1 MNSTLEKMVTSIW
14 SCVGRRGRPP
24 APAPRL
30 AAGTE
35 LLGRY
40 KDSGLREP
48 PWLVRR
54 ADGRVVQLTELLY
67 AVAGSLDGASSL
79 KTVATRVSAAI
90 GRTVTSENVLFLLEN
105 KLCPLGLVAG
115 TAPMAPGP
123 MDAGPLQLTMRGR
136 LLPASVVGA
145 VARLFQPLFAAGAV
159 GGVLGLVAAADL
171 WLFAHHGLTRAFHQL
186 IVRPELVVVVF
197 GLVVASV
204 LFHELGH
211 AAACRYGGARPGVIG
226 IGLYL
231 IYPAFYTDV
240 TDVYRLGRGGRI
252 RTDLGGIYFNLV
264 FVVGLYAAYA
274 ATGFEPLL
282 AVVAIEHALVANQFW
297 PWLRLDGYYVLND
310 LTGVPDV
317 LSRVGPV
324 LRSLVPGRAVDPRA
338 GELKPWVRWVLT
350 AYALVLV
357 PVLVGLLVLVA
368 RAAPQLLGA
377 AWTALHVERAAGAA
391 AAAAGDWGAV
401 GLAALRA
408 LLLVLP
414 ACGLLLGL
422 SRLALRLLGA
432 ATARAGRRVSFGPA
446 LAFAAGAAVAIAF
459 AGSSQ
464 HPATAVRP
472 DDRGGASAPIL
483 STARG
488 RGTIATPAPFGR
500 PAPLRQVQPVS
511 SGQAPRVARSTS
523 ASPTANRAPTRVAA
537 RTTAPSAASAP
548 VTTTMGPDTTSTA
561 TTTDPATTTIDTTP
575 TAPTTTVGPDTT
587 TTPTST
593 DPATTTVDT
602 TTSAPTTTVT
612 TTATTMTTQTA
623 TSAQG

>member
-1 MNSTLEKMVTSIW
+1 M
-14 SCVGRRGRPP
+14 GRRGRPP

-282 AVVAIEHALVANQFW
+282 AVVAIEHALVANQYW

-357 PVLVGLLVLVA
+357 PVLVGGLGRSRA
-368 RAAPQLLGA
+368 RRASRAATGPTGLRSA
-377 AWTALHVERAAGAA
+377 AWTVTARSAPTRSRHGPRRAARLFRAGARVCGRCRRRDRIRRQLA
-391 AAAAGDWGAV
+391 ASGNRGPSGRPRRGLGADPLDGPRPRDDRHSGAVRPARPAAAGPAGELGTGAPGRPEYV
-401 GLAALRA
+401 GLADCEQGTY
-408 LLLVLP
+408 
-414 ACGLLLGL
+414 ACGGEDD
-422 SRLALRLLGA
+422 RPVG
-432 ATARAGRRVSFGPA
+432 G
-446 LAFAAGAAVAIAF
+446 
-459 AGSSQ
+459 
-464 HPATAVRP
+464 VRP
-472 DDRGGASAPIL
+472 GDDDDGAGHHEHRDDYRSGHDHDRYDPDRSDDDGRTRHHDHPDEYRSGHDHGRHDHQCAHDDRDHNRNHYDHTDSDLCTGVTVRADSALKKICE
-483 STARG
+483 
-488 RGTIATPAPFGR
+488 
-500 PAPLRQVQPVS
+500 
-511 SGQAPRVARSTS
+511 RS
-523 ASPTANRAPTRVAA
+523 A
-537 RTTAPSAASAP
+537 
-548 VTTTMGPDTTSTA
+548 
-561 TTTDPATTTIDTTP
+561 
-575 TAPTTTVGPDTT
+575 
-587 TTPTST
+587 
-593 DPATTTVDT
+593 
-602 TTSAPTTTVT
+602 
-612 TTATTMTTQTA
+612 
-623 TSAQG
+623 